1 MNYKSLNRA
10 INFFEADLEAD
21 LEGLTDFELLIRYST
36 KAFELGSCRAYRVLG
51 QDEKDYIIKKMKALI
66 KSYRGLGL

>member
-10 INFFEADLEAD
+10 INFYEEDLEAD
-21 LEGLTDFELLIRYST
+21 LEGLTDFELLVRYST
-36 KAFELGSCRAYRVLG
+36 KAFELASCRAYRVLG

-66 KSYRGLGL
+66 KSYRVLGL